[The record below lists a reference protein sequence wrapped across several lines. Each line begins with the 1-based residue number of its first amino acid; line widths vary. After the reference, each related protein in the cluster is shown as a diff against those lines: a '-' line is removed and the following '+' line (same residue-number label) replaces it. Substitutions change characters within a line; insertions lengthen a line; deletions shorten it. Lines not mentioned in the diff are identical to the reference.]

1 MKFAFPAFV
10 VAVGLLSVPPAV
22 AGKPAAA
29 PAKSSAE
36 KGVEK
41 GKAAPPP
48 VETID
53 GPGALDEPRKIAES
67 YLKALEGKGDGTA
80 RNYLLGG
87 STLTANDF
95 SIPNWKIQKRDAPRL
110 EEKDVD
116 GAVASMRD
124 LEKKGAESL
133 NGVIVSEDN
142 SVALSQEQANKLLE
156 PTKRQA
162 EKFSAQYPIFSY
174 VARVGKDVFWH
185 PENPWLGEVKKLGR
199 GGNYKLEVHRFTI
212 EEKDPGGGASRT
224 WPLRVLRVT
233 TKTYDSGWKILP
245 ASDWDPN
252 Y

>member
-1 MKFAFPAFV
+1 MQVAIAA
-10 VAVGLLSVPPAV
+10 VAVLTLLA
-22 AGKPAAA
+22 AGKPA
-29 PAKSSAE
+29 PPPPS
-36 KGVEK
+36 EK

-48 VETID
+48 VESKD
-53 GPGALDEPRKIAES
+53 GAGALDEPRKIAEA

-87 STLTANDF
+87 ATLTASDF
-95 SIPNWKIQKRDAPRL
+95 TIPNWKIIKRDDPRI

-116 GAVASMRD
+116 GAIAAMRA
-124 LEKKGAESL
+124 LEKKGAEAL
-133 NGVIVSEDN
+133 NNVVVSEDN

-156 PTKRQA
+156 PTKAQA
-162 EKFSAQYPIFSY
+162 QKFIDAYGLFAY

-185 PENPWLGEVKKLGR
+185 PENPWLQEVKKLGK
-199 GGNYKLEVHRFTI
+199 GGNYKLEVHRFQI
-212 EEKDPGGGASRT
+212 EEKDPGGGAART
-224 WPLRVLRVT
+224 WPLRVLRIT

>member
-1 MKFAFPAFV
+1 MQFTAALV
-10 VAVGLLSVPPAV
+10 VALTFLPNAPP
-22 AGKPAAA
+22 
-29 PAKSSAE
+29 
-36 KGVEK
+36 VEK

-48 VETID
+48 VGSTD
-53 GPGALDEPRKIAES
+53 GAGALDEPRKVAEA

-87 STLTANDF
+87 ATLTANDF
-95 SIPNWKIQKRDAPRL
+95 NIPNWKIVKRDAARH
-110 EEKDVD
+110 EEKDTD
-116 GAVASMRD
+116 GAVGAMRT
-124 LEKKGAESL
+124 LEKKGAEAL
-133 NGVIVSEDN
+133 TNVVVSEDN

-156 PTKRQA
+156 PTKIQA
-162 EKFSAQYPIFSY
+162 QKFIDSYPLFAY
-174 VARVGKDVFWH
+174 VSRVGKDVFWH
-185 PENPWLGEVKKLGR
+185 PENPWVAEAKKLGK